1 VVSGH
6 VVAESSSVAQ
16 LCPEAIRVGVSIATS
31 AVEKV
36 WVLEHIGEVEL
47 TFKLL
52 RLVVALGDVVAV
64 EHGSITD
71 LRTT

>member
-1 VVSGH
+1 
-6 VVAESSSVAQ
+6 
-16 LCPEAIRVGVSIATS
+16 
-31 AVEKV
+31 VEKV